1 MKVNSSED
9 SVPGRV
15 NLPLVAANLVYL
27 LLFRF
32 GCCDSSSGSLGL
44 SLLLCLTGDPV
55 RERLFLFNENGD
67 ETLGTCGEGEEG
79 DGDDR
84 GDMGSL
90 LCTKDNEA
98 LLLLR
103 DTEPLSLTV
112 SFNPQ

>member
-9 SVPGRV
+9 SVPVG
-15 NLPLVAANLVYL
+15 LFAAGGSESS
-27 LLFRF
+27 LFASVSF